1 VADAWAE
8 CAAYGSGDEEEMKHT
23 ILLTLLLAFTAS
35 AFEFTG
41 KVVGVYD
48 GDTITVLR
56 GKERVRV
63 RISAV
68 DCPEVRAYFGKGGQ
82 QPYSRQATQF
92 TEKLVDGKRVK
103 VKAVGNSRNRLVGI
117 VMLPDGR
124 RLGYELLAAG
134 YGWLD
139 PQTTKGQGK
148 RKFSKLTFHS
158 LRHSMNSLLAN
169 NGVDEATRM
178 TLVGHKSTSINKG
191 YTHLDLPALKSAIA
205 KLPELEIA

>member
-1 VADAWAE
+1 MVHKNN
-8 CAAYGSGDEEEMKHT
+8 MK
-23 ILLTLLLAFTAS
+23 TLLPVLLLLAFAFTAS

-103 VKAVGNSRNRLVGI
+103 VKAVGNSRDRLVGI

-124 RLGYELLAAG
+124 DLHAYVF
-134 YGWLD
+134 
-139 PQTTKGQGK
+139 KNIH
-148 RKFSKLTFHS
+148 FHHCVYS
-158 LRHSMNSLLAN
+158 ESTYYQN
-169 NGVDEATRM
+169 NVR
-178 TLVGHKSTSINKG
+178 VR
-191 YTHLDLPALKSAIA
+191 
-205 KLPELEIA
+205 